1 MDTPVAPAVPQ
12 VQQQSGQQAQ
22 THHSHAQPRTP
33 QGQFSGQQPGQPT
46 VPGQQPGETAAQ
58 AEARIRVKYK
68 ANGQDFEEELDQA
81 TLALRLSRERAAY
94 SKFEEAAKL
103 RKEADAREAALRQ
116 SLANPNHFRK
126 VLFKEALQA
135 GMSQADARE
144 YAHDFMARALA
155 GHLDEAEMDP
165 RDRELLELR
174 QREEERVRQQQEQE
188 KAARAEQFKAGVRAK
203 YETWKQDIISA
214 AKAAGEAGLPVDEE
228 MIRAMGKYR
237 TQAMRHGVDCTTAEL
252 VNVAMQHADTYVGAR
267 LKNAPYEVLAKR
279 YPDIVRTIRLGLRAQ
294 AQAAR
299 NPAAR
304 PATPTGQPARA
315 GEPPRK
321 AFSSSDFRSFEKLA
335 RGE

>member
-1 MDTPVAPAVPQ
+1 MDTPVAPAAPQ
-12 VQQQSGQQAQ
+12 AQQQPGQQAPQ
-22 THHSHAQPRTP
+22 HHSHAQPREQGRFNGPP
-33 QGQFSGQQPGQPT
+33 QAGQPT

-116 SLANPNHFRK
+116 SLANPNQFRK
-126 VLFKEALQA
+126 VLFQEALRA
-135 GMSQADARE
+135 GLSKQDAAE

-203 YETWKQDIISA
+203 YETFVNDISA
-214 AKAAGEAGLPVDEE
+214 AVKAMGEAGIPVDEE
-228 MIRAMGKYR
+228 MIRAVGKHR
-237 TQAMRHGVDCTTAEL
+237 TQAMRHGVECTTAEL

-267 LKNAPYEVLAKR
+267 LRNAPYEVLAKR

-304 PATPTGQPARA
+304 PVTPTGQPARA

>member
-1 MDTPVAPAVPQ
+1 MDTPVAPAAPQ
-12 VQQQSGQQAQ
+12 VQQQPGDVSAS
-22 THHSHAQPRTP
+22 HHSHAQPRTP
-33 QGQFSGQQPGQPT
+33 QGQFSGQQPGQPS
-46 VPGQQPGETAAQ
+46 VPGQKPGETAAQ
-58 AEARIRVKYK
+58 AEARLRFKYK
-68 ANGQDFEEELDQA
+68 ADGQEIEEELTQA
-81 TLALRLSRERAAY
+81 EIAQRLARDRASY
-94 SKFEEAAKL
+94 QRFEEGIKA
-103 RKEADAREAALRQ
+103 RKEAEARAQALRQ
-116 SLANPNHFRK
+116 SLSNPNQFRQI
-126 VLFKEALQA
+126 LYREAIQA
-135 GMSQADARE
+135 GYSEADARE

-203 YETWKQDIISA
+203 YETWKRDIISA

-267 LKNAPYEVLAKR
+267 LKNVPYEVLAKR
-279 YPDIVRTIRLGLRAQ
+279 YPDIVKTIRLGLREQ
-294 AQAAR
+294 ARAFR
-299 NPAAR
+299 NPGAR

-315 GEPPRK
+315 GEPPKK